1 MGGDKD
7 EKKELEDIMVDIVMF
22 VKCYNVLF
30 YLVLYLLIFEG
41 KLYEE
46 GQCVSIKYFKG
57 FCVIGY
63 WLYVMYGFE
72 CD

>member
-1 MGGDKD
+1 MYLIGRGYWIFYIDYLMVFVMGGDKD

-46 GQCVSIKYFKG
+46 G
-57 FCVIGY
+57 
-63 WLYVMYGFE
+63 
-72 CD
+72 